1 MLYVTLLECFPP
13 STYLCMGAENHIVCY
28 VFFFKFCQISFFLV
42 RLVKRNFSH
51 RGTIGSASACQT
63 RSHEF
68 EPALK
73 QYVGSNP
80 RWRRRSRCL
89 AGVLS
94 CYDCEDLKSV
104 LSLVSD
110 HGFQFCCSSKV
121 NFGSFEPFRIRI
133 FVRI

>member
-13 STYLCMGAENHIVCY
+13 STYLCMGVENHIVCY
-28 VFFFKFCQISFFLV
+28 VFFQILPNLFFLL

-63 RSHEF
+63 RRHGF

-73 QYVGSNP
+73 QYMGSNP
-80 RWRRRSRCL
+80 RWRRSSRCL

-110 HGFQFCCSSKV
+110 HGFQFCCSNKV

-133 FVRI
+133 LVRI